1 MFYNLTMKIV
11 DYNIFNGQKNM
22 DIDSEILE
30 ESIRLNRKEAVFRFY
45 GWSPACVSLGRNQKD
60 DFIDYNLLKKYGVDC
75 VRRLTGGRA
84 LFHDNELTYSY
95 VIPASELENGE
106 NITESYKQISGI
118 LIDIFE
124 KLGIKLTIG
133 GLERHITRDNYCM
146 SVSTGA
152 DLCFGGRK
160 FIGSAQCRKN
170 GYILQHGSILLD
182 YDKNLIDKIFH
193 ENTDFSTIVTLKEI
207 NSDITVDDIISIVKT
222 L

>member
-1 MFYNLTMKIV
+1 MKIV

-22 DIDSEILE
+22 DIDSEIFE

>member
-22 DIDSEILE
+22 DIDSEIFE

>member
-1 MFYNLTMKIV
+1 MKIV